1 MRGNN
6 SMIDLSEGYIGSSC
20 VVKAKNNDLLIMG
33 TLHRIKTSFI
43 DISSTRNELP
53 VISYNLF
60 VKVEVYNARLG
71 FRVLIGRVYISN
83 QELIRIIDLNEA
95 TNDERREYF
104 RISTRCDGIIFNL
117 THQQPDGTI
126 KEYQDFKVSL
136 VDISLGGLMFRTKEV
151 LGVGETFSIVI
162 PAMKENMLYECT
174 IRRSVEK
181 PENYI
186 GYGCEFSEMTNLQ
199 EDILYRYILRC
210 QNELLKRIR

>member
-1 MRGNN
+1 
-6 SMIDLSEGYIGSSC
+6 
-20 VVKAKNNDLLIMG
+20 MG

-104 RISTRCDGIIFNL
+104 RISTRRDGIIFNL

-126 KEYQDFKVSL
+126 KEYQNFKVSL
-136 VDISLGGLMFRTKEV
+136 VDISPVSYTHLIYGRLGGNRCYQVF
-151 LGVGETFSIVI
+151 
-162 PAMKENMLYECT
+162 
-174 IRRSVEK
+174 IRR
-181 PENYI
+181 
-186 GYGCEFSEMTNLQ
+186 LQ
-199 EDILYRYILRC
+199 AC
-210 QNELLKRIR
+210 SPIRGH

>member
-1 MRGNN
+1 
-6 SMIDLSEGYIGSSC
+6 MIDLSEGYIGSSC
-20 VVKAKNNDLLIMG
+20 VVKAKNNDLLMMG

-136 VDISLGGLMFRTKEV
+136 VDISLGGLMFRSKE
-151 LGVGETFSIVI
+151 EFRTNDRFNMVI
-162 PAMKENMLYECT
+162 PAMGDSMLYTCEV
-174 IRRSVEK
+174 RRQVQR
-181 PENYI
+181 PEGDY
-186 GYGCEFSEMTNLQ
+186 GYGCEFMEMATRQ
-199 EDILYRYILRC
+199 EDLLYRYILRR
-210 QNELLKRIR
+210 QGDQLRRIR

>member
-20 VVKAKNNDLLIMG
+20 VVKAKNNDLLMMG

-136 VDISLGGLMFRTKEV
+136 VDISLGGLMFRTDEIFKINDR
-151 LGVGETFSIVI
+151 LNIVI
-162 PAMKENMLYECT
+162 PAMGDSMLFACEV
-174 IRRSVEK
+174 RRQINR
-181 PENYI
+181 PEGGY
-186 GYGCEFSEMTNLQ
+186 GYGCEFMEMATRQ
-199 EDILYRYILRC
+199 EDLLYRYILRR
-210 QNELLKRIR
+210 QGDQLRRIR

>member
-20 VVKAKNNDLLIMG
+20 VVKAKNNDLLMMG

-136 VDISLGGLMFRTKEV
+136 VDISLGGLMFRTDEIFKINDR
-151 LGVGETFSIVI
+151 LNIVI
-162 PAMKENMLYECT
+162 PAMGDSMLFACEV
-174 IRRSVEK
+174 RRQMNR
-181 PENYI
+181 PEGGY
-186 GYGCEFSEMTNLQ
+186 GYGCEFMEMATRQ
-199 EDILYRYILRC
+199 EDLLYRYILRR
-210 QNELLKRIR
+210 QGDQLRRIR

>member
-1 MRGNN
+1 
-6 SMIDLSEGYIGSSC
+6 MIDLSEGYIGSSC
-20 VVKAKNNDLLIMG
+20 VVKAKNNDLLMMG

-104 RISTRCDGIIFNL
+104 RISTRRDGIIFNL

-126 KEYQDFKVSL
+126 
-136 VDISLGGLMFRTKEV
+136 
-151 LGVGETFSIVI
+151 
-162 PAMKENMLYECT
+162 
-174 IRRSVEK
+174 
-181 PENYI
+181 
-186 GYGCEFSEMTNLQ
+186 
-199 EDILYRYILRC
+199 
-210 QNELLKRIR
+210 